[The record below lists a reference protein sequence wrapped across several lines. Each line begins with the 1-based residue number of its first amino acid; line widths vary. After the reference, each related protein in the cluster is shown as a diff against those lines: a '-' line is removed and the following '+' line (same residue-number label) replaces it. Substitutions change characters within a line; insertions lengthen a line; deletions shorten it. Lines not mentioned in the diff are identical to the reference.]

1 MPDGLLD
8 TNPFLHAQTQ
18 DVLSEECRR
27 FLRALERGDV
37 RARLEPLVLHELSY
51 ALRHYAKQMTRADVA
66 QYLLSVLNWPG
77 VDGDKVV
84 MVEAVQGWGSTP
96 GLGFVDAY
104 LATLAVRE
112 RRPVFTK
119 NVAEL
124 AAQGAD
130 VPDTLPD
137 SSPS

>member
-18 DVLSEECRR
+18 DALSEECRR
-27 FLRALERGDV
+27 FLRALQRGDV
-37 RARLEPLVLHELSY
+37 RARMEPLVLHELSY
-51 ALRHYAKQMTRADVA
+51 ALRHYAKQMTRTDVA
-66 QYLLSVLNWPG
+66 HYLLSVLSWPG
-77 VDGDKVV
+77 VDGDKDL
-84 MVEAVQGWGSTP
+84 MVEAVQRWGSTP

-104 LATLAVRE
+104 LAALAVRQ

-119 NVAEL
+119 NISEL

-130 VPDTLPD
+130 VPNPLPD
-137 SSPS
+137 GSPS